1 MEEARWVLNVL
12 YDALAGQVSNWV
24 CVTAKLE
31 QSLACWLGHLFNTN
45 RSKAF
50 PFAESCQYLISAV
63 HMVFLCGNAASCH
76 QQYLCVRWFVRQCTP
91 CGLSGNAPHVLVLVL
106 VCAQD
111 AWLRGATIEG
121 YPHYAVQHKAPGQS
135 VIGSQPVSLDR
146 ENLELLRR
154 KRYVLRHAVL

>member
-1 MEEARWVLNVL
+1 VLNVL

-24 CVTAKLE
+24 CVTAKPE
-31 QSLACWLGHLFNTN
+31 QSLGCWLGHLFITN
-45 RSKAF
+45 RLKAF
-50 PFAESCQYLISAV
+50 PFAKSCQYLISAV
-63 HMVFLCGNAASCH
+63 HMVCLCGNAASCH
-76 QQYLCVRWFVRQCTP
+76 QQYL

-154 KRYVLRHAVL
+154 KRYVLRHGVL